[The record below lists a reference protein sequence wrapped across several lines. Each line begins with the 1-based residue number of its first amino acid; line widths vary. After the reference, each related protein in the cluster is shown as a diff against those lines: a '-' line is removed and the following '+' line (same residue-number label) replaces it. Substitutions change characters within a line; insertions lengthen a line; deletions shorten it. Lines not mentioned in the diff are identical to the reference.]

1 MRLLSPWDGSLIFCM
16 KQAWTPGGPLRPGP
30 AKELRILIVQSVEPG
45 GLLHVVGK
53 LVGHSGKEF
62 VLPGLLVLLRQQSG
76 EGAVVQDDVPPQQV
90 VTVLPHDVHLP
101 QRELRVRKGLLL
113 QLDAPIQLVKKCVGE
128 TGGDLLQPVPHLLIA
143 WDHGVHILLNI
154 IPPRG
159 CLLRFKQRV
168 RGRRG

>member
-1 MRLLSPWDGSLIFCM
+1 MGRQPHFCM
-16 KQAWTPGGPLRPGP
+16 KQAWTPGGPLRAGRHTPPGP

-113 QLDAPIQLVKKCVGE
+113 QLDAPIQLVKNASGKPAEISSSQSPTCS
-128 TGGDLLQPVPHLLIA
+128 
-143 WDHGVHILLNI
+143 
-154 IPPRG
+154 
-159 CLLRFKQRV
+159 
-168 RGRRG
+168 